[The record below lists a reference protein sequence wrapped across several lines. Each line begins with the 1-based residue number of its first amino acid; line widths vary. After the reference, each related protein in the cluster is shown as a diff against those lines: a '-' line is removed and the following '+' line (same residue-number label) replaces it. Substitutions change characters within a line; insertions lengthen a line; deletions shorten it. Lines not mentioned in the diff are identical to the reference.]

1 MTKPFTQAQAKDIGE
16 KAAIIANT
24 AFDLGRQ
31 AERSKLVLYIKGQQ
45 CLDHQE
51 TGKCEHDNCWLLG
64 DLIAYANQIGKH
76 AKAEMGLGNATTN

>member
-31 AERSKLVLYIKGQQ
+31 AERSKLVLYIKGQL

-51 TGKCEHDNCWLLG
+51 TKTCDHDNCWLLE
-64 DLIAYANQIGKH
+64 DLIAFANQSGKH
-76 AKAEMGLGNATTN
+76 AKTEIGLGND